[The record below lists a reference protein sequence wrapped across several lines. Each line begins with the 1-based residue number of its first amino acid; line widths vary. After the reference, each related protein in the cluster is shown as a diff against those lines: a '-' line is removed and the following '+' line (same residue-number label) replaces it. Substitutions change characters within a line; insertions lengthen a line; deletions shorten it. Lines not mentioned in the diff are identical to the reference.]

1 MNAPSGDTQKT
12 CLWLLSR
19 IVPLPARIGAV
30 CSELGVI
37 HQRFL
42 HPSRAE
48 RCPCP
53 LATDPFYR
61 SGTLEGAH
69 PLITILASIQ
79 LFYTLYC
86 DNKLIRSVS

>member
-1 MNAPSGDTQKT
+1 MFMASVAHCAPFGRERRRLSG
-12 CLWLLSR
+12 
-19 IVPLPARIGAV
+19 V
-30 CSELGVI
+30 GVI

-42 HPSRAE
+42 HPSRAV
-48 RCPCP
+48 RCLCP
-53 LATDPFYR
+53 LAADPFYR